1 MALLFL
7 PVYAQKATVERVE
20 VTNNIAASK
29 YPKLDLNGR
38 TAALVIVQVLADNV
52 EFKGSVLNDG
62 VVKQTGEYWVY
73 LGVGAKELHIHSDKF
88 LPVEIRFPEYGIPR
102 LEAAVTYAVTLSL
115 PTAEAPVKRQKVEI
129 RFSPANATVL
139 IDGVLADVSG
149 STATATLDADRD
161 YSYVVTA
168 RNYIPQQGSFHL
180 HPAAP
185 TQLNVNLSPDPS
197 AAQSQQQAP
206 QQPAPQPAA
215 APSAAPPFNTN
226 GVTPV
231 NLALCAEKADG
242 SVAYITEDEWKRMA
256 SAEKSQYKAKG
267 VCLVDGADAFI
278 VEMRDSGG
286 KMIWEDAVNFSLPT
300 EAQAEIMSKNQKE
313 LNRLIKKFGGTG
325 FKSGWYWT
333 GAESGGDKAMAFAM
347 IPVSGLGGALTM
359 VAAVT
364 SGTCAEQK
372 KSAKNLVRIVLPV
385 R

>member
-1 MALLFL
+1 M
-7 PVYAQKATVERVE
+7 P
-20 VTNNIAASK
+20 
-29 YPKLDLNGR
+29 
-38 TAALVIVQVLADNV
+38 
-52 EFKGSVLNDG
+52 
-62 VVKQTGEYWVY
+62 
-73 LGVGAKELHIHSDKF
+73 
-88 LPVEIRFPEYGIPR
+88 
-102 LEAAVTYAVTLSL
+102 
-115 PTAEAPVKRQKVEI
+115 
-129 RFSPANATVL
+129 
-139 IDGVLADVSG
+139 ADVSG